1 MGACG
6 DDSRPE
12 RPDRDSMKPILD
24 AARTQR
30 WSAPASAG
38 EAWEPRGGRA
48 VNDLPASP
56 QARLVAGRYRLRG
69 VLGRGGMGIVWLAED
84 GLLHRLVAL
93 KQDIVSDRASDG
105 THSAGSRR
113 LLNEARAAAK
123 VNHREAVTIY
133 DVVNDDGE
141 SWIVMEP
148 LFGRT
153 LAEVVA
159 DEGPLSIARVT
170 DIALRLL
177 SVLETAHRVGIVH
190 SDVKPPNVHLCDD
203 GRVVLTDFGVACNM
217 LDEAGDSTQVFA
229 ASPVYTAP
237 ERLRYAKP
245 EPASDLFSL
254 GATLFAAVEGKS
266 PFSGASLFDTVIA
279 VVKGEPAPFRHA
291 DSLRPVIEGLLA
303 KNPADRLTAEQ
314 TRMALLGI
322 QHEAQLRPDWESNT
336 QKNDVAQQEMS
347 RLLSAA

>member
-1 MGACG
+1 M
-6 DDSRPE
+6 
-12 RPDRDSMKPILD
+12 
-24 AARTQR
+24 
-30 WSAPASAG
+30 
-38 EAWEPRGGRA
+38 
-48 VNDLPASP
+48 
-56 QARLVAGRYRLRG
+56 AGRYRLRS

-84 GLLHRLVAL
+84 ELLHRLVAL
-93 KQDIVSDRASDG
+93 KQDIVSDRTSDG

-113 LLNEARAAAK
+113 LLNEGSAAAK

-133 DVVNDDGE
+133 DVISDDSE

-159 DEGPLSIARVT
+159 VEGPLPIARVT
-170 DIALRLL
+170 GIGLRLL

-190 SDVKPPNVHLCDD
+190 SDVKPANVHLCDD
-203 GRVVLTDFGVACNM
+203 GRVVLTDFGIACNM
-217 LDEAGDSTQVFA
+217 LDEATDRTQVFA

-237 ERLRYAKP
+237 ERLRGAKP

-279 VVKGEPAPFRHA
+279 VVESEPAQFMHA
-291 DSLRPVIEGLLA
+291 GPLRPVIEGLLA
-303 KNPADRLTAEQ
+303 KEPADRFTGEQ
-314 TRMALLGI
+314 TRVALLGI
-322 QHEAQLRPDWESNT
+322 RDEPRLRADWESNT
-336 QKNDVAQQEMS
+336 QTHDVDQHGRS
-347 RLLSAA
+347 GLLSAA